1 MKYVKIALK
10 SFLALIVFLG
20 LSLAVLY
27 YSYDQEL
34 PQGTQGV
41 EADLLAKKMLDSM
54 NYKAYK
60 ELNYISWTFSSRGR
74 ARSYRWYKNLGL
86 CKVLLYS
93 ISVDLNI
100 KALMKSSV
108 QVNGSAYT
116 GEMKDDLIRV
126 AEAKFNND
134 SFWLVAPYKLFDAG
148 VERRLVKQD
157 NGENALL
164 ITYKSGGTTP
174 GDSYLWLLDDNHR
187 PRAFQMWVSILPIG
201 GIEASWE
208 QWEKTA
214 KGAYL
219 PRLHQLSVLDL
230 EITGLKVY

>member
-10 SFLALIVFLG
+10 SLLTLTLFLG
-20 LSLAVLY
+20 LSLVGLY

-41 EADLLAKKMLDSM
+41 EADLLAKKMLDAM
-54 NYKAYK
+54 NYGAYK
-60 ELNYISWTFSSRGR
+60 ELNYITWTFSSRGR
-74 ARSYRWYKNLGL
+74 GRSYRWYKNQGR
-86 CKVLLYS
+86 CKVLWDS

-100 KALMKSSV
+100 KALKKSSV
-108 QVNGSAYT
+108 QVNGLAYT
-116 GEMKDDLIRV
+116 GELKDDIIRA

-148 VERRLVKQD
+148 VERRLVKHD
-157 NGENALL
+157 NGEDALL
-164 ITYKSGGTTP
+164 VTYKSGGTTP
-174 GDSYLWLLDDNHR
+174 GDSYLWLLDDNYR

-219 PRLHQLSVLDL
+219 PRLHQLSILDL
-230 EITGLKVY
+230 EITGLKAY